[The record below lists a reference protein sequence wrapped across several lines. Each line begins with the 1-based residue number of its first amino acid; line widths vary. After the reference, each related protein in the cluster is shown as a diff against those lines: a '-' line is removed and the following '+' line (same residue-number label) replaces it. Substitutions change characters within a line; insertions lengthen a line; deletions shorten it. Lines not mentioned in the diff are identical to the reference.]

1 MEAHKNKPLKA
12 ILPESGLYLF
22 DLMTQINV
30 YTEVLF
36 SAFLQHSN

>member
-1 MEAHKNKPLKA
+1 MAAHKN

-36 SAFLQHSN
+36 SVFLQHSN